1 MTTLNKKEVSRLFNL
16 YSKMNER
23 VAVHQE
29 NITHVALIRQSVAK
43 NEYHRTAR
51 RHWFHAKQRI
61 DMQLAEMGIFI
72 NGKDSQNIL
81 YNWDESY
88 YNERY
93 NKLYAEYDKAK
104 RVYFK
109 ESKSKAAA

>member
-16 YSKMNER
+16 YSRMNER
-23 VAVHQE
+23 VTLHKEYV
-29 NITHVALIRQSVAK
+29 THVAIIRQSVAK
-43 NEYHRTAR
+43 SEYHRAAR
-51 RHWFHAKQRI
+51 RHWFNAKQRI
-61 DMQLAEMGIFI
+61 DMQLAAMGIFI
-72 NGKDSQNIL
+72 NGKESQNIL
-81 YNWDESY
+81 DNWDESF

-104 RVYFK
+104 RIYFK